1 MKNSRLERKAISL
14 SDDINSVIIDL
25 INEVDSK
32 ESEIELLN
40 QRIAE
45 LIEKNTDL
53 DNIIWDLE
61 HP

>member
-1 MKNSRLERKAISL
+1 MESSRLERKAISL

-32 ESEIELLN
+32 ESEIKLLN
-40 QRIAE
+40 QRIEE
-45 LIEKNTDL
+45 LVEKNTDL

-61 HP
+61 HT

>member
-25 INEVDSK
+25 INEVESK

-45 LIEKNTDL
+45 LVEKYTDL
-53 DNIIWDLE
+53 DNIIWDLK

>member
-53 DNIIWDLE
+53 DNIIWDLK

>member
-45 LIEKNTDL
+45 LVEKYTDL
-53 DNIIWDLE
+53 DNIIWDLK